1 MNLVVLTQNDS
12 FFLPL
17 AIDYFFR
24 RTCVQHKVVAC
35 VLFNASPY
43 GKRESFIAK
52 AYKTYCIFGLYFFLS
67 YSLIYLV
74 NRLNNRDVRSV
85 LAKHDI
91 KIVELTGD
99 VNSEDSLAV
108 LRNYEPDLFVSIAG
122 NQIFKPKLF
131 NLPRYGT
138 VNLHTALLPKYR
150 GLLPSFWVIHNQE
163 KYTGVSVFLVDEG
176 IDSGPI
182 IVQKKINITGMSQLE
197 LIRITKIMGMDA
209 IIEAID
215 LLSKGNVKFIE
226 NKKEEATYYSFPT
239 RMDVKKF
246 RAVGGRFF

>member
-1 MNLVVLTQNDS
+1 MNLIILTQNDA
-12 FFLPL
+12 FFLHH
-17 AIDYFFR
+17 AIDCLLR
-24 RTCVQHKVVAC
+24 RVGSEHKFAAC

-52 AYKTYCIFGLYFFLS
+52 AYKTYRIFGLYFFLR

-91 KIVELTGD
+91 KTVELTGD
-99 VNSEDSLAV
+99 VNSEESLAV
-108 LRNYEPDLFVSIAG
+108 LRSYEPDLFVSIAG

-150 GLLPSFWVIHNQE
+150 GLLPSFWVIYNQE
-163 KYTGVSVFLVDEG
+163 KYTGVSVFLVDDG

-182 IVQKKINITGMSQLE
+182 IVQKKIKITGMSQLK
-197 LIRITKIMGMDA
+197 LIRVTKMMGMDA
-209 IIEAID
+209 IVEAID

-226 NKKEEATYYSFPT
+226 NEKEEATYYSFPT

>member
-17 AIDYFFR
+17 AIDSFFR
-24 RTCVQHKVVAC
+24 RACVQHKVVAC
-35 VLFNASPY
+35 VLFSTSPY

-52 AYKTYCIFGLYFFLS
+52 AYKTYCIFGLYFFLR

-99 VNSEDSLAV
+99 VNSEESLAV
-108 LRNYEPDLFVSIAG
+108 LRSYEPDLFVSIAG

-131 NLPRYGT
+131 TLPKYGT
-138 VNLHTALLPKYR
+138 INLHTALLPKCR

-163 KYTGVSVFLVDEG
+163 KYTGVSVFLVDDG

-182 IVQKKINITGMSQLE
+182 IVQKKINIRGMSQLE
-197 LIRITKIMGMDA
+197 LIRVTKMLGMDA

-246 RAVGGRFF
+246 HAVGGKFF